1 MSEKSEKATPKRERE
16 ARQKGQVAKSQD
28 LNSAAVFLG
37 ITMVLIFTGGRTVT
51 ILSTSMKNFFGQAFQ
66 TTAEKPE
73 VFYALLFTAGVTT
86 LKVLAPV
93 LLAGVVLGAGLSYA
107 QVGSIFSMEP
117 LQPKLDKL
125 DPVKGFKNKF
135 FSARA
140 WIELLKSLLKITV
153 IGFVLYGV
161 IKGDLRDVG
170 QTLRAPIAD
179 SFTLCGKLLF
189 GMVLKA
195 GMILLAF
202 GAADVG
208 IQRWQHQKQ
217 LMMSKDDV
225 KREYK
230 ESEGDPHMKGERK
243 HLMKEI
249 AFSDVRTAVRKAKV
263 VIVNPTHVAV
273 AIQYER
279 GEMNAPQIGAKG
291 IDEAAERIRAFAK
304 EFNIPIT
311 RNVPLAHALNAL
323 ELGSEMPPEL
333 YNAMAEVLNWVYQQ
347 GARE

>member
-16 ARQKGQVAKSQD
+16 ARKKGQVAKSQD
-28 LNSAAVFLG
+28 LNSAVVFLAV
-37 ITMVLIFTGGRTVT
+37 TMVLFMTGKQSAT
-51 ILSTSMKNFFGQAFQ
+51 ILSTTMQNYIGRAFQ
-66 TTAEKPE
+66 SDGARPE
-73 VFYALLFTAGVTT
+73 EFYALLVTAGVTL
-86 LKVLAPV
+86 LKVLAPIM
-93 LLAGVVLGAGLSYA
+93 LAGVIAGAGLSYA
-107 QVGSIFSMEP
+107 QVGSLFSMEP

-125 DPVKGFKNKF
+125 DPIKGFKNKF

-140 WIELLKSLLKITV
+140 YIELAKSLLKILV
-153 IGFVLYGV
+153 IGLVLWGV

-170 QTLRAPIAD
+170 QTLRTPLKD
-179 SFTLCGKLLF
+179 SFALLGKLLF
-189 GMVLKA
+189 GMVAKSGA
-195 GMILLAF
+195 ILLAF

-230 ESEGDPHMKGERK
+230 ESEGDPHLKGERK

-273 AIQYER
+273 AVQYER
-279 GEMNAPQIGAKG
+279 GEMGAPQVAAKG
-291 IDEAAERIRAFAK
+291 IDEAAQRIREFAK
-304 EFNIPIT
+304 EFGIPI
-311 RNVPLAHALNAL
+311 RRDVPLAHALNAL
-323 ELGSEMPPEL
+323 EVGTEMPPEL
-333 YNAMAEVLNWVYQQ
+333 YTAMAEVLTWVAQ
-347 GARE
+347 GGRE